1 MYDKITIFIAFLCL
15 SLNANA
21 ADDIFFYH
29 LGAKDGLSQ
38 ISIMS
43 IYQDEFGAMWFGS
56 TEGLNR
62 YNGREIEVFRP
73 TQDGTALSRNI
84 IYEICG
90 NKAGAIYLRDE
101 LDLVRYDIYTQRF
114 ENIRKE
120 NVHAIA
126 YDGKTLWAVVDTLIM
141 RYDEPSGQL
150 KKYVSLDKNIA
161 PVIALYAA
169 KDGTVWIGATR
180 GLFAVSAKNPRK
192 QQLVIDHINVSNIY
206 QDGQG
211 NIWIGTHQDGAYRID
226 TAGHIVNYRHQYG
239 VNSISNNQVRN
250 FVEDNSG
257 NLWVAT
263 FYGLNMFNPQTQQWK
278 HYTNNDNILHS
289 LSHSS
294 VFSLYKDRQGT
305 IWAGTYFGGVNYFN
319 PDADIFRFYE
329 PKSALPAYLSFP
341 YVGKMTEDKH
351 GNLWVCTEGGVLN
364 CLNLA
369 TRQFS
374 RYVLNNKSKETEV
387 AGYNQKSIWY
397 REDKD
402 LLYIGIH
409 NGGLA
414 IFNVLTK
421 SSRILTMN
429 DSPYALPNNTINEM
443 QFYDGSLYLMTQS
456 GIVRMDI
463 DTEQFFPLDK
473 DPVIGKNIASGG
485 VGVGAFHIDSKH
497 RLWVIKD
504 PGVRAIH
511 LKTGEVKEYEHDEA
525 NERSIGCFIVT
536 NIFESSRGELFF
548 ATKGSG
554 IFRYNP
560 ESDDF
565 DRYSERKNGLL
576 SDYCY
581 YISEAPSGK
590 LLLLHNKGFA
600 FFNPNNPDEDLFRSS
615 SGFPIAG
622 FNIGNTAYVTRDKE
636 IFVGGINGLVS
647 FMESD
652 IGKMRKDYTFY
663 FDKLFI
669 NDKQVYPDDASG
681 ALQKTLPLCSQ
692 IELKYNQN
700 NITVEF
706 ATSNYLQTMT
716 HTYEY
721 KLDGFDRNWLLTST
735 KRISYTNLNTG
746 RYTLLVREASVLGV
760 ENGKIYSL
768 SIRIKPPFLLTG
780 AAFIIYGV
788 LILLAV
794 IGIFRFYLW
803 RTRMETTL
811 EFERKDK
818 ERIEELNRT
827 KLRFFTNVSHEFRTP
842 LTLIIGQ
849 VETLL
854 MQSDLSAKVH
864 NKLAKIH
871 KNTNHLLTLISELLD
886 FRKQEQGFYKLNIKH
901 VELISYIKEIY
912 GSFRDYAV
920 NKQIKYKLDHPCEEI
935 HVYID
940 PAHFRK
946 AIYNL
951 LSNAF
956 KYTAPEGEITVKIRQ
971 QELEAQIQIIDNG
984 IGIPPESLNKIFER
998 FYQLEYRSSGLT
1010 SGTGIGLALTKEIVL
1025 SHKGKISVESTVNEG
1040 SIFTIILKLGT
1051 SHFSEEELNYKEDA
1065 TCVSADIKEVDIP
1078 ELDSEEPFP
1087 FEENTDADTGK
1098 PVVLVVD
1105 DNKSLLEMLTDS
1117 LAAHYNVYTAVNGKE
1132 GLDMAY
1138 KLQPDL
1144 LISDIMMP
1152 EMSGK
1157 ELCYRLKNNI
1167 ITSHIPI
1174 ILLTAQTSDDR
1185 IIDGYMFG
1193 ADAYITKPFNVK
1205 VLISQCNNLVKNRQ
1219 LLYKKFAG
1227 NEGNVIPFN
1236 TVSEQD
1242 QVLIDKT
1249 LKIIRNNFGNPEF
1262 DINKLGVELGMGRS
1276 KLYTKI
1282 KEITGF
1288 TPNELTLNL
1297 KLQEAAALLDSKPH
1311 LNISEIAFELGFSST
1326 KYFTKCFKTFY
1337 GKVPQEWR
1345 KRNTIDYSPKS
1356 YR

>member
-1 MYDKITIFIAFLCL
+1 M
-15 SLNANA
+15 SVNAD
-21 ADDIFFYH
+21 DDIFFYH

-62 YNGREIEVFRP
+62 YNGREMEVFRP
-73 TQDGTALSRNI
+73 TQDGTGLSWNT

-90 NKAGAIYLRDE
+90 NNAGAIYLRAE
-101 LDLVRYDIYTQRF
+101 HDLVRYDIYTQSF

-120 NVHAIA
+120 KVYAIA
-126 YDGKTLWAVVDTLIM
+126 CRDGTLWAVVDTLIV
-141 RYDEPSGQL
+141 RYDEQSGEL
-150 KKYVSLDKNIA
+150 KKYVSLDKNISS
-161 PVIALYAA
+161 VTALHVA
-169 KDGTVWIGATR
+169 KDGTVWVGATH
-180 GLFAVSAKNPRK
+180 GLFAVPAKNPQK
-192 QQLVIDHINVSNIY
+192 QKLVMDRISVGNIY
-206 QDGQG
+206 QDGSG
-211 NIWIGTHQDGAYRID
+211 NIWVGAHQNGAYRID
-226 TAGHIVNYRHQYG
+226 TSGHIVNYRYQYG

-263 FYGLNMFNPQTQQWK
+263 FYGLSMFNPQTKQWK
-278 HYTNNDNILHS
+278 QYTNNDNISHS

-294 VFSLYKDRQGT
+294 VFSVYKDRQGT

-329 PKSALPAYLSFP
+329 PKSTLPGYLSFP

-351 GNLWVCTEGGVLN
+351 GNLWVCTEGGALN
-364 CLNLA
+364 CLNLD
-369 TRQFS
+369 TRRFS
-374 RYVLNNKSKETEV
+374 RYVFDKPRKDIV

-414 IFNVLTK
+414 IFDVRTK
-421 SSRILTMN
+421 SARILTAN
-429 DSPYALPNNTINEM
+429 DDPRSLPNNTINEM

-456 GIVRMDI
+456 GMVRMDI
-463 DTEQFFPLDK
+463 DTEEFFPLDS
-473 DPVIGKNIASGG
+473 DPVVGKIITSGTS
-485 VGVGAFHIDSKH
+485 VGAFHIDGKN
-497 RLWVIKD
+497 RLWVIWGT
-504 PGVRAIH
+504 GVRAIH
-511 LKTGEVKEYEHDEA
+511 LKTGEVKDYRHDEA
-525 NERSIGCFIVT
+525 NERSIGRFVIT
-536 NIFESSRGELFF
+536 DIFESSRGELFF

-554 IFRYNP
+554 VFRYNP

-600 FFNPNNPDEDLFRSS
+600 FFNPENPDEDLFRSS
-615 SGFPIAG
+615 PGFPIAG
-622 FNIGNTAYVTRDKE
+622 FNIGNTAYVTQDKE

-652 IGKMRKDYTFY
+652 LEKMRKDYTIF

-669 NDKQVYPDDASG
+669 NNKQVYPGDASG
-681 ALQKTLPLCSQ
+681 ALKKTLPLCSQ
-692 IELKYNQN
+692 VALKYNQN
-700 NITVEF
+700 NIAVEF

-716 HTYEY
+716 HAYEY
-721 KLDGFDRNWLLTST
+721 KLEGFDRNWLPTGT
-735 KRISYTNLNTG
+735 KIISYTNLNTG
-746 RYTLLVREASVLGV
+746 RYTLLVREISGLGAKKG
-760 ENGKIYSL
+760 EICSL
-768 SIRIKPPFLLTG
+768 AIHIQPPFYLTLP
-780 AAFIIYGV
+780 AFIIYGI
-788 LILLAV
+788 LILLV
-794 IGIFRFYLW
+794 IIGVFRFYLW
-803 RTRMETTL
+803 RTKMETTL
-811 EFERKDK
+811 AFERKDK

-854 MQSDLSAKVH
+854 IQSGTSSKVY

-871 KNTNHLLTLISELLD
+871 KNTNHLLSLISELLD
-886 FRKQEQGFYKLNIKH
+886 FRKQEQGFYKLNIRH
-901 VELISYIKEIY
+901 VELKAYIREIY
-912 GSFRDYAV
+912 DSFQDYAV
-920 NKQIKYKLDHPCEEI
+920 RKQIKYKLDAVDGEI
-935 HVYID
+935 HVYLD

-946 AIYNL
+946 AVYNL

-956 KYTAPEGEITVKIRQ
+956 KYTSQGGEITVKIRQ
-971 QELEAQIQIIDNG
+971 RESDALIQIMDNG

-998 FYQLEYRSSGLT
+998 FYQIEYRSSGLT
-1010 SGTGIGLALTKEIVL
+1010 LGTGIGLALTKEIVL

-1040 SIFTIILKLGT
+1040 SIFTIVLKLGT
-1051 SHFSEEELNYKEDA
+1051 SHFSEEELNYKDA
-1065 TCVSADIKEVDIP
+1065 GVNIGLKEADIP
-1078 ELDSEEPFP
+1078 EFDGEEPVP
-1087 FEENTDADTGK
+1087 FEENTDVDAGK

-1105 DNKSLLEMLTDS
+1105 DNESLLEMLTDS
-1117 LAAHYNVYTAVNGKE
+1117 LAAYYSVYTAANGRE
-1132 GLDMAY
+1132 GLDMAH
-1138 KLQPDL
+1138 KLQPNL
-1144 LISDIMMP
+1144 VISDIMMP

-1157 ELCYRLKNNI
+1157 ELCYRLKNNTV
-1167 ITSHIPI
+1167 TSHIPI

-1205 VLISQCNNLVKNRQ
+1205 VLISQCNNLIKNRQ
-1219 LLYKKFAG
+1219 LLYSKFAG
-1227 NEGNVIPFN
+1227 REENVAPFN
-1236 TVSEQD
+1236 AVAEQD
-1242 QVLIDKT
+1242 QVLINRT
-1249 LKIIRNNFGNPEF
+1249 VKIIRDNFDNPEF

-1276 KLYTKI
+1276 KLYAKI

-1297 KLQEAAALLDSKPH
+1297 KLQEAAALLDGKPH

-1326 KYFTKCFKTFY
+1326 KYFAKCFKMFY
-1337 GKVPQEWR
+1337 GMVPQDWR
-1345 KRNTIDYSPKS
+1345 RRDA
-1356 YR
+1356 